1 MLLVESE
8 IVRDRINGM
17 AVTQAILIQNAIA
30 SVISEEGGKA
40 FTEIV
45 EHLGDGG

>member
-45 EHLGDGG
+45 EQLSDGG